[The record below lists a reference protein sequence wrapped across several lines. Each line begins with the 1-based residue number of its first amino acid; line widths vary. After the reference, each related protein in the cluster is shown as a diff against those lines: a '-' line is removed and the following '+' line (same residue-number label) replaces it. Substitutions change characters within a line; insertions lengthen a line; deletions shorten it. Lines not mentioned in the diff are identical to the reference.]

1 MTSPTRISTLLARI
15 ATIALCA
22 GGLALA
28 IFAPSSHAA
37 YPEKIVKVVIG
48 YGPGSSTDIVG
59 RLIAQGLAEQW
70 KQGVIVENKAGAA
83 GNIAADFVSK
93 SAGDG
98 YTILFAQNGLAI
110 SVAANPKLPFDG
122 AKDLIP
128 AAGVTATP
136 HILVVHPSSPYK
148 SVAELIAG
156 AKANPGKMSF
166 SSSGIGNSDHMAGE
180 LFKVLAGVQAVH
192 VPYKSGSLAATDV
205 VGGQIDYYFAGM
217 PVGLPLYK
225 GGRLKALAVTG
236 SSRYSGAPELPTMQE
251 AALKDYEMTLWQGV
265 FLPASTSPELA
276 SFIGASVLKLL
287 DDPAMRERLTKAGA
301 QLAPLPRD
309 RFTSMYLADIA
320 RWKRII
326 PAAGIKLE

>member
-1 MTSPTRISTLLARI
+1 MTPFSSVLVKRVAALAS
-15 ATIALCA
+15 LVS
-22 GGLALA
+22 LALYA
-28 IFAPSSHAA
+28 SISFAA
-37 YPEKIVKVVIG
+37 YPEKVVKVVIG

-70 KQGVIVENKAGAA
+70 KQAVIVENKAGAA

-122 AKDLIP
+122 TKDLIP
-128 AAGVTATP
+128 AVGVTATP

-205 VGGQIDYYFAGM
+205 VGGQIDYY
-217 PVGLPLYK
+217 LSL
-225 GGRLKALAVTG
+225 
-236 SSRYSGAPELPTMQE
+236 
-251 AALKDYEMTLWQGV
+251 
-265 FLPASTSPELA
+265 
-276 SFIGASVLKLL
+276 IH
-287 DDPAMRERLTKAGA
+287 
-301 QLAPLPRD
+301 
-309 RFTSMYLADIA
+309 I
-320 RWKRII
+320 
-326 PAAGIKLE
+326 